1 MAACR
6 FGKGRA
12 QFRGAG
18 AEIAGVDF
26 IRSPGGAGF
35 SAGPAR
41 SFIQVRKMKKNLP
54 VTQHEHDF
62 PGDVTLMSATDVKG
76 RILYANDAFIAVSGF
91 EREKLMRKAHNVVR
105 HPDVPPQV
113 FEDLWKTL
121 QAGLTWSAV
130 VKNRRQ
136 DGDHYWVRANST
148 PVQRNGRLVGYMSV
162 RTKPTR
168 AEIDAAEALFKNM
181 REGRAKGIRVHRG
194 LVMRTGVLG
203 LASRTLQTL
212 PVRWRLRLGVW
223 PIAALAPFGAWWAG
237 VAGAE
242 LATLAAAGAATVL
255 ACAAWLERQITRPL
269 DLLQRQALAVAAG
282 GLAEGVRLNRV
293 DEVGMIQRAIEQAGL
308 NLRSVLD
315 DVSSQIDGLKTAS
328 SEIEQGTLDL
338 SSRTEQT
345 AANLQQTASSMEEL
359 TSTVRNN
366 ADGAQSAA
374 KLADVASQAAG
385 RGGEVMGE
393 VVSEMG
399 AIASAS
405 QRIGDIIGVIDGIAF
420 QTNILALN
428 AAVEAARAGEQG
440 RGFAVVAGEV
450 RSLAHRSAEAAK
462 EIKTLVGD
470 SIEKVGAGSRLVSGA
485 GEAMSDIVA
494 QVRRVGELVET
505 INRATSEQA
514 AGIDMVNQAVL
525 QLDRSTQQNAALVE
539 QESAAAGNLRA
550 QAQRLHETVGIYRD
564 GIAAAAEA

>member
-1 MAACR
+1 MR
-6 FGKGRA
+6 
-12 QFRGAG
+12 
-18 AEIAGVDF
+18 
-26 IRSPGGAGF
+26 
-35 SAGPAR
+35 
-41 SFIQVRKMKKNLP
+41 KNLP
-54 VTQHEHDF
+54 VTQREYDF
-62 PGDVTLMSATDVKG
+62 PGDATLMSATDVKG
-76 RILYANDAFIAVSGF
+76 RILYTNDAFIAVSGF
-91 EREKLMRKAHNVVR
+91 EREQLMRKAHNIVR

-113 FEDLWKTL
+113 FDDFWKTL

-136 DGDHYWVRANST
+136 DGDHYWVRANAT
-148 PVQRNGRLVGYMSV
+148 PVMRSGRLVGYMSV

-168 AEIDAAEALFKNM
+168 AEIDAAEALFKDM
-181 REGRAKGIRVHRG
+181 REGRAKGTRVYRG
-194 LVMRTGVLG
+194 LVVRSGVLG
-203 LASRTLQTL
+203 LGSRMLQTL

-223 PIAALAPFGAWWAG
+223 PLAALAPLGAAY
-237 VAGAE
+237 AGAAAGE
-242 LATLAAAGAATVL
+242 LAALAAAAAAATLV
-255 ACAAWLERQITRPL
+255 CATWLERQITRPL

-282 GLAEGVRLNRV
+282 GSADGLRFNRV
-293 DEVGMIQRAIEQAGL
+293 DEIGMIQRAIEQSGL

-328 SEIEQGTLDL
+328 GEIEQGTLDL

-359 TSTVRNN
+359 TATVKNN

-374 KLADVASQAAG
+374 RLAEEASLAAG
-385 RGGEVMGE
+385 RGGEVMDD

-405 QRIGDIIGVIDGIAF
+405 QRIGDIIGVIDSIAF

-440 RGFAVVAGEV
+440 RGFAVVASEV

-462 EIKTLVGD
+462 EIKSLVGD
-470 SIEKVGAGSRLVSGA
+470 SIDKVGAGSRLVSGA
-485 GEAMSDIVA
+485 GEAMSNIVA
-494 QVRRVGELVET
+494 QVQRVGELVET
-505 INRATSEQA
+505 INRATREQA
-514 AGIDMVNQAVL
+514 SGIDMVNQAVL

-539 QESAAAGNLRA
+539 QESAAAGSLRA
-550 QAQRLHETVGIYRD
+550 QAQRLHEAVTIYRT
-564 GIAAAAEA
+564 GATTAAAEA

>member
-1 MAACR
+1 
-6 FGKGRA
+6 
-12 QFRGAG
+12 
-18 AEIAGVDF
+18 
-26 IRSPGGAGF
+26 
-35 SAGPAR
+35 
-41 SFIQVRKMKKNLP
+41 MKKNLP